1 MGGQELKILESSPTL
16 LTFSS
21 GFGQFD
27 HKIFGGG
34 NSGPPPESLVPF
46 WVTSRVSGGAAFG
59 GTSGVFGGGCSGNTQ
74 RGNGFGERRRVLGI
88 RGRGIGRSRGSAAP
102 RRRPVIIQ

>member
-1 MGGQELKILESSPTL
+1 MGGQELRIFESSPPL

-21 GFGQFD
+21 SFGQFGRNN
-27 HKIFGGG
+27 FGGG
-34 NSGPPPESLVPF
+34 N
-46 WVTSRVSGGAAFG
+46 FG
-59 GTSGVFGGGCSGNTQ
+59 GTSSVVPAFDGTSSVFGGGCSDNNQ
-74 RGNGFGERRRVLGI
+74 RGNDFGGKRRVLGI

>member
-1 MGGQELKILESSPTL
+1 MGGQELRIIESIPPL
-16 LTFSS
+16 LTFSTD
-21 GFGQFD
+21 FGQFGRNN
-27 HKIFGGG
+27 FGGG
-34 NSGPPPESLVPF
+34 KSSSTVFVETGS
-46 WVTSRVSGGAAFG
+46 
-59 GTSGVFGGGCSGNTQ
+59 VFGGGRFDNNQ

>member
-1 MGGQELKILESSPTL
+1 MGGQELRIFESSPPL

-21 GFGQFD
+21 SFGQFGRNN
-27 HKIFGGG
+27 FGGG
-34 NSGPPPESLVPF
+34 NSGPPPESLVPLCA
-46 WVTSRVSGGAAFG
+46 TSIVSGGAAFG
-59 GTSGVFGGGCSGNTQ
+59 GTSGVFGGGCSDNNQ

>member
-1 MGGQELKILESSPTL
+1 MGGQELRIFESSPPL

-21 GFGQFD
+21 GFGQFGRNN
-27 HKIFGGG
+27 FGGG
-34 NSGPPPESLVPF
+34 NSSVVPAF
-46 WVTSRVSGGAAFG
+46 SGTG
-59 GTSGVFGGGCSGNTQ
+59 SVFGGGRSDNNQ